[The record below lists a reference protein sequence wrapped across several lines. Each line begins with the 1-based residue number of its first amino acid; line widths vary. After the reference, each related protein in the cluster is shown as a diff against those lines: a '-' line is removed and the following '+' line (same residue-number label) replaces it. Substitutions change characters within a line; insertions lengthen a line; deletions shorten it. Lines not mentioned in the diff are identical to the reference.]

1 MSVQVEGEWHESVCM
16 CPGCMAN
23 TYLNEDNGPTVDPDD
38 VSYDIDPSSTDS
50 GLIGT
55 AINGLDIWSAYR
67 TAQHIARFSSTYA
80 DDGDDPGTS
89 TEVTFRFQDAA
100 SAGGANYVFET
111 VNQAL
116 TRGILDQFSDVAD
129 VTFRELAGDDSSAD
143 INFRYRDGENG
154 GGYWNGSEVVVS
166 RVGWEPEMDYGT
178 YNRRLMLHEIG
189 HGMGLAHPGPYN
201 GSSATYADADHWNDS
216 RQYTVMSYWSET
228 NTNASFGHMSTLG
241 LHDILAIQI
250 EYGVNTSTR
259 TGDTTY
265 GFNSNAGDAYD
276 FTSTRTTSSGT
287 ETQNLD
293 MAFSIWDA
301 GGIDTLDFSGSTTGT
316 AMDLREGGFSSVN
329 GQIYNVSI
337 AYGAVI
343 ENAVGSDFDDEMLG
357 NWAQNHME
365 GGTGNDIIQGG
376 ALTEFVLDASRDF
389 TGFTMNADPN
399 EFGQSAQATGVSAFS
414 GSAFSV
420 EMMVNIIRMSATTT
434 PLLSYAVNGNANE
447 VLIELRH
454 DGFMRIHIDG
464 NYVDTDILTISLI
477 DGLSHHL
484 AFTWDATTGA
494 LSVYVDGD
502 EAWDGTLSAGGSVTS
517 GGTLVFGQEQDWVGG
532 GYYNRETFQ
541 GTMGEIRIWDDVR
554 TAQEINDNAFGSI
567 SAPASNLQH
576 NWVVDP
582 SDTTS
587 VSDSAGS
594 SDLTL
599 SSGVTVTQENAQ
611 GPGVSDDDTLIGGEG
626 NDTLIGGVG
635 DDTLWGEGS
644 NLPPAPEVFGI
655 VQTATSGTTRVEAS
669 VTMGASWT
677 FEFLIDRQ
685 SLGDTGYDIDLPGF
699 SLYAFDDGA
708 LSMNIWSPLGGQE
721 NWHYSLFRAS
731 VWNESDFSR
740 LSITYDAA
748 TGALTSY
755 VDGLAVYSYAY
766 NPGPI
771 LSTTSG
777 TLRFELL
784 DTQFGDIRLYDRA
797 LSQSEIEATAFY
809 ELDNP
814 NGISG
819 LTDYWIVDAGGVP
832 RQQITG
838 GDDMTATNV
847 TGTTGQFRYPEFND
861 SLYGGLGDDD
871 LYGEAGNDMLVGGAG
886 NDMLDGGSGDDLL
899 DAGTGTN
906 TQAGGSGADTF
917 LFRVASGTHTLTDYE
932 AQDTIRF
939 EGLNELNI
947 AASIEMVGGKGG
959 VEWIGMGQRGNA
971 NRLSLELTLEQ
982 VGDDVHATLDSA
994 GGLWSLGTAPDILV
1008 TVIIEDALLSSIS
1021 MSDFE
1026 FA

>member
-1 MSVQVEGEWHESVCM
+1 MTVQVQGDWHESVCM
-16 CPGCMAN
+16 CPGCMAD
-23 TYLNEDNGPTVDPDD
+23 TYLSEDTGPEVSPGEVTYD
-38 VSYDIDPSSTDS
+38 VDPSSTES

-100 SAGGANYVFET
+100 SAGGEFYVFEA

-129 VTFRELAGDDSSAD
+129 VTFRELSGSDTSAD

-154 GGYWNGSEVVVS
+154 GGFWNGSEVVVS

-189 HGMGLAHPGPYN
+189 HGMGLAHPGNYN

-250 EYGVNTSTR
+250 EYGANLSTR

-301 GGIDTLDFSGSTTGT
+301 GGTDTLDFSGSTTGT

-329 GQIYNVSI
+329 GQTYNVSI

-343 ENAVGSDFDDEMLG
+343 ENAVGSDHDDQMLG
-357 NWAQNHME
+357 NWAQNHMQ
-365 GGTGNDIIQGG
+365 GGTGDDVIQGG
-376 ALTEFVLDASRDF
+376 ALTEFALDSSRNF
-389 TGFTMNADPN
+389 TGITMNADPN
-399 EFGQSAQATGVSAFS
+399 EFGHSAQVTGITAFS
-414 GSAFSV
+414 GSAFSID
-420 EMMVNIIRMSATTT
+420 MMVNILRMSATTT
-434 PLLSYAVNGNANE
+434 PLLSYAVNGNSNE

-454 DGFMRIHIDG
+454 DGVIRIHIDG
-464 NYVDTDILTISLI
+464 NSIDTDILSISLI

-484 AFTWDATTGA
+484 AFTWDAASGA

-502 EAWDGTLSAGGSVTS
+502 VAWDGTLSAGGSVGT
-517 GGTLVFGQEQDWVGG
+517 GGTLVFGQEQDLLGG
-532 GYYNRETFQ
+532 GFSNRETFQ

-567 SAPASNLQH
+567 SGPAGNLQH
-576 NWVVDP
+576 NWIVDL
-582 SDTTS
+582 SDTTT
-587 VSDSAGS
+587 VTDATGNAN
-594 SDLTL
+594 L
-599 SSGVTVTQENAQ
+599 SLGAGVTVSQEHAQ
-611 GPGVSDDDTLIGGEG
+611 GPAQSDDDTLIGGEG

-635 DDTLWGEGS
+635 DDTLWGEGAS
-644 NLPPAPEVFGI
+644 LPPAPEEFGMA
-655 VQTATSGTTRVEAS
+655 QMAASGTTRLQAD

-677 FEFLIDRQ
+677 FEFLIDRNA
-685 SLGDTGYDIDLPGF
+685 LGHQGYDIDLPGF

-708 LSMNIWSPLGGQE
+708 LSMNIWSPVGGQQ

-731 VWNESDFSR
+731 VWDETEFSR

-748 TGALTSY
+748 TGEMISY
-755 VDGLAVYSYAY
+755 VNGQAVYSYTFNA
-766 NPGPI
+766 GPI
-771 LSTTSG
+771 LSTTTG
-777 TLRFELL
+777 ALRFELP

-797 LSQSEIEATAFY
+797 LSQSDIEATAFY
-809 ELDNP
+809 EIDNP
-814 NGISG
+814 NAVSG
-819 LTDYWIVDAGGVP
+819 LTDYWTVDASGVP

-838 GDDMTATNV
+838 GDDMAATNV
-847 TGTTGQFRYPEFND
+847 TGTTAQFRYPEFND
-861 SLYGGLGDDD
+861 ALFGGLGDDS
-871 LYGEAGNDMLVGGAG
+871 LFGEAGDDMLVGGDG
-886 NDMLDGGSGDDLL
+886 DDMLNGGDGDDVL
-899 DAGTGTN
+899 DAGSGTN
-906 TQAGGSGADTF
+906 SQTGGAGEDTF
-917 LFRVASGTHTLTDYE
+917 VFRLASGTHTLTDYE

-939 EGLNELNI
+939 AGLDALN
-947 AASIEMVGGKGG
+947 VGANIQFIGDKGNVGWTG
-959 VEWIGMGQRGNA
+959 VGQRGNA
-971 NRLSLELTLEQ
+971 NRLTLELTLEQ
-982 VGDDVHATLDSA
+982 VGDDVHATLDTSA
-994 GGLWSLGTAPDILV
+994 GAWSLDTTPDVLV
-1008 TVIIEDALLSSIS
+1008 TVIIEDLLLSNLSLA
-1021 MSDFE
+1021 DFE
-1026 FA
+1026 FV